1 MTFMDAFVLRPPRRA
16 VATRLP
22 HVVVGSAASIAVAA
36 TSFAAASAIVVVP
49 VTALWLLAFA
59 VSATWIS
66 HGALLLTLMA
76 SAVKAVTLALV
87 IVVFATHSQI
97 GPHHGLDWIPLGML
111 NAATGLWLLK
121 VIRGQAR

>member
-1 MTFMDAFVLRPPRRA
+1 MTSMDAFVLQPPRHA

-36 TSFAAASAIVVVP
+36 TSFAAAPAVVVVP

-59 VSATWIS
+59 VSATWIR
-66 HGALLLTLMA
+66 HGALLLTIMA
-76 SAVKAVTLALV
+76 SAVKAITVAL
-87 IVVFATHSQI
+87 IILVFAARSQI
-97 GPHHGLDWIPLGML
+97 GPTQGLDWIPLGTL
-111 NAATGLWLLK
+111 NAATGLWFLK